1 MSSLLSASHRVLLG
15 LIGAALPLAA
25 AVAEPEGK
33 ARTAYDFA
41 PSDARGRFPGAAPVA
56 ASDRFKPKPAPEAA
70 GAEADGAVDPQREVL
85 TPRVADPSPA
95 ELPRPDRLKP
105 TRARPHP

>member
-41 PSDARGRFPGAAPVA
+41 PSDAGAPL
-56 ASDRFKPKPAPEAA
+56 SGCGSRSRIRPFQ
-70 GAEADGAVDPQREVL
+70 AETGTGSSWR
-85 TPRVADPSPA
+85 RS
-95 ELPRPDRLKP
+95 
-105 TRARPHP
+105 